1 MVRHRLLSGQSRF
14 FKEAPGLVKVF
25 ISSRDD
31 KDITLRLVNLPN
43 LYITTI
49 HSSHDMGQ
57 FVRSEV
63 DQAIKDKRLLNEYP
77 SADLVDAIIGRLAE
91 QAQGV

>member
-1 MVRHRLLSGQSRF
+1 MVRHRLLSGLSRF